1 MSLLPISPHFG
12 LNRNQTEGV
21 NVSPTA
27 VNCIS
32 GRMEYEQQQPRS
44 APCAFVFA
52 TWKKCVADAESL
64 HHLHSGLISRHRGIN
79 FTNTANSKRVVMAA
93 FTPVCQKDRTCLQLS
108 RPPLTPLP
116 PPHPPTQFNAAP
128 LGQPVREI
136 WHRHLHSNKVRANL
150 GWWIIVSGSGAD
162 FNFSSIKDSSSSVRD
177 SKGSPSSHIH
187 VTLDYTVC

>member
-1 MSLLPISPHFG
+1 MCDCRKQCRSS
-12 LNRNQTEGV
+12 
-21 NVSPTA
+21 SPTA

-32 GRMEYEQQQPRS
+32 GHMEYEQQPRS
-44 APCAFVFA
+44 TPCAFVFA
-52 TWKKCVADAESL
+52 TWKKCVAV
-64 HHLHSGLISRHRGIN
+64 HHLFLHLGLISRQRGIN
-79 FTNTANSKRVVMAA
+79 FTNTANSKRVVIAA

-108 RPPLTPLP
+108 RGLPLSAPAS
-116 PPHPPTQFNAAP
+116 PPTQFNAAP